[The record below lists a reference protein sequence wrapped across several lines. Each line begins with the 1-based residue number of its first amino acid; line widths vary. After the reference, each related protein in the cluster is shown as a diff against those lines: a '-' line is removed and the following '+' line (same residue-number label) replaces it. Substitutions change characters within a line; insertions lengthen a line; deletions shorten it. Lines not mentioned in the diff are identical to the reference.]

1 MTGSVVVG
9 YTATDAGA
17 DAAALGAR
25 IARSLGAT
33 VHLVIVLPN
42 EGTRNAAVPPER
54 AYEVLAAAPGVVVEE
69 VPTPLHAA
77 GKDPSY
83 VGRIRADQSAPEGK
97 GLVLFISNDNLRKGA
112 ALNAVQVAELV
123 AECLGS

>member
-54 AYEVLAAAPGVVVEE
+54 AYEEHILS
-69 VPTPLHAA
+69 LIH
-77 GKDPSY
+77 
-83 VGRIRADQSAPEGK
+83 I
-97 GLVLFISNDNLRKGA
+97 
-112 ALNAVQVAELV
+112 
-123 AECLGS
+123 

>member
-33 VHLVIVLPN
+33 LHLVIVLPN
-42 EGTRNAAVPPER
+42 EGQLIAIKRRVGFESIADLREAG
-54 AYEVLAAAPGVVVEE
+54 APSW
-69 VPTPLHAA
+69 A
-77 GKDPSY
+77 G
-83 VGRIRADQSAPEGK
+83 A
-97 GLVLFISNDNLRKGA
+97 
-112 ALNAVQVAELV
+112 
-123 AECLGS
+123 